1 MKEIEDNKKV
11 KIILITIISILVIIL
26 GVEIFFVIKDTKKI
40 KSSKKEID
48 INKTI
53 QTSANPENVEG
64 EEKLTEENT
73 VKEETTEEKKEEKKT
88 ENKKDNTES
97 GTRYKLEINC
107 EANVINV
114 YEKDSNGKYTK
125 CIRAM
130 ACSTGYATPQSGTY
144 YLKKYSGWEWKGL
157 FGDVYGQ
164 YTTQVEGNILL
175 HSVPYLR
182 KYDKSSLEYWEYNK
196 LGTAASMGCIRLTVA
211 DAYWVFYNCQAG
223 TPITFYR
230 SSNPG
235 PLGKPATP
243 KISSV
248 AEFKGWDPTDP
259 DPNNPWNKTEPE
271 PEPEPVKPVTPVKPE
286 KPTEPE
292 KPAEPEKPEEPSEPT
307 NTTENEENNTI
318 NEINNETNETN
329 IENETD
335 ENNMNETENNNIEQS
350 ENSQD

>member
-1 MKEIEDNKKV
+1 MKEIEENKKI
-11 KIILITIISILVIIL
+11 KIILIAIISILVILLGAEAFLIL
-26 GVEIFFVIKDTKKI
+26 KDTKTI
-40 KSSKKEID
+40 KNAKQGLD
-48 INKTI
+48 ANKTI
-53 QTSANPENVEG
+53 QTSTNPENDVK
-64 EEKLTEENT
+64 EEQPTEENT
-73 VKEETTEEKKEEKKT
+73 IKETPSEEKKEENKPEVKKNDT
-88 ENKKDNTES
+88 EN

-107 EANVINV
+107 QANVINV

-125 CIRAM
+125 CIKAM

-144 YLKKYSGWEWKGL
+144 YLKKYGGWEWKGL

-223 TPITFYR
+223 TPVTFYR

-243 KISSV
+243 KISSD
-248 AEFKGWDPTDP
+248 AKFKGWDPTDP
-259 DPNNPWNKTEPE
+259 DPNNPWNKTK
-271 PEPEPVKPVTPVKPE
+271 PEPVKPVTPVKPE

-335 ENNMNETENNNIEQS
+335 ENNMNETENNNVEQS

>member
-1 MKEIEDNKKV
+1 MKEIEENKKI
-11 KIILITIISILVIIL
+11 KIILIAIISILVILLGIEAFFIL
-26 GVEIFFVIKDTKKI
+26 KDTKTI
-40 KSSKKEID
+40 KNAKQGLD
-48 INKTI
+48 VNKTI
-53 QTSANPENVEG
+53 QTSTNPEND
-64 EEKLTEENT
+64 
-73 VKEETTEEKKEEKKT
+73 VKEEQPTEKNTIKETPSEEKKEENKPEVKKNDT
-88 ENKKDNTES
+88 EN

-107 EANVINV
+107 QANVINV

-125 CIRAM
+125 CIKAM

-144 YLKKYSGWEWKGL
+144 YLKKYGGWEWKGL

-223 TPITFYR
+223 TPVTFYR

-243 KISSV
+243 KISSD

-259 DPNNPWNKTEPE
+259 DPNNPWNKTK
-271 PEPEPVKPVTPVKPE
+271 PEPVKPVTPVKPE

-318 NEINNETNETN
+318 NEINNETNEPN

-335 ENNMNETENNNIEQS
+335 ENNMNETENNNVEQS

>member
-1 MKEIEDNKKV
+1 MKEIEENKKI
-11 KIILITIISILVIIL
+11 KIILIAIISILVILLGAEAFLIL
-26 GVEIFFVIKDTKKI
+26 KDTKTI
-40 KSSKKEID
+40 KNAKQGLD
-48 INKTI
+48 ANKTI
-53 QTSANPENVEG
+53 QTSTNPENDVK
-64 EEKLTEENT
+64 EEQPTEENT
-73 VKEETTEEKKEEKKT
+73 IKETPSEEKKEENKPEVKKNDT
-88 ENKKDNTES
+88 EN

-107 EANVINV
+107 QANVINV

-125 CIRAM
+125 CIKAM

-144 YLKKYSGWEWKGL
+144 YLKKYGGWEWKGL

-223 TPITFYR
+223 TPVTFYR

-235 PLGKPATP
+235 PLRKPATP
-243 KISSV
+243 KISSD

-259 DPNNPWNKTEPE
+259 DPNNPWNKTK
-271 PEPEPVKPVTPVKPE
+271 PEPVKPVTPVKPE

-335 ENNMNETENNNIEQS
+335 ENNMNETENNNVEQS

>member
-1 MKEIEDNKKV
+1 MKEIEENKKI
-11 KIILITIISILVIIL
+11 KIILIAIISILVILLGAEAFLIL
-26 GVEIFFVIKDTKKI
+26 KDTKTI
-40 KSSKKEID
+40 KNAKQGLD
-48 INKTI
+48 ANKTI
-53 QTSANPENVEG
+53 QTSTNPENDVK
-64 EEKLTEENT
+64 EEQPTEENT
-73 VKEETTEEKKEEKKT
+73 IKETPSEEKKEENKPEVKKNDT
-88 ENKKDNTES
+88 EN

-107 EANVINV
+107 QANVINV

-125 CIRAM
+125 CIKAM

-144 YLKKYSGWEWKGL
+144 YLKKYGGWEWKGL

-223 TPITFYR
+223 TPVTFYR

-243 KISSV
+243 KISSD
-248 AEFKGWDPTDP
+248 AC
-259 DPNNPWNKTEPE
+259 
-271 PEPEPVKPVTPVKPE
+271 
-286 KPTEPE
+286 
-292 KPAEPEKPEEPSEPT
+292 
-307 NTTENEENNTI
+307 
-318 NEINNETNETN
+318 
-329 IENETD
+329 
-335 ENNMNETENNNIEQS
+335 
-350 ENSQD
+350 

>member
-1 MKEIEDNKKV
+1 MKEIEENKKI
-11 KIILITIISILVIIL
+11 KIILIAIISILVILLGAEAFLIL
-26 GVEIFFVIKDTKKI
+26 KDTKTI
-40 KSSKKEID
+40 KNAKQGLD
-48 INKTI
+48 ANKTI
-53 QTSANPENVEG
+53 QTSTNPENDVK
-64 EEKLTEENT
+64 EEQPTEENT
-73 VKEETTEEKKEEKKT
+73 IKETPSEEKKEENKPEVKKNDT
-88 ENKKDNTES
+88 EN

-107 EANVINV
+107 QANVINV

-125 CIRAM
+125 CIKAM

-144 YLKKYSGWEWKGL
+144 YLKKYGGWEWKGL

-223 TPITFYR
+223 TPVTFYR

-235 PLGKPATP
+235 PLGKPTTP
-243 KISSV
+243 KISSD

-259 DPNNPWNKTEPE
+259 DPNNPWNKTK
-271 PEPEPVKPVTPVKPE
+271 PEPV
-286 KPTEPE
+286 
-292 KPAEPEKPEEPSEPT
+292 KPAEPEKPSEPEKPEKPSEPT
-307 NTTENEENNTI
+307 NTTENENNNI
-318 NEINNETNETN
+318 ANEIENETNE
-329 IENETD
+329 
-335 ENNMNETENNNIEQS
+335 NETENGIDENNVVNEVENNNVEQN
-350 ENSQD
+350 ETV

>member
-1 MKEIEDNKKV
+1 MKEIEENKKI
-11 KIILITIISILVIIL
+11 KIILIAIISILVILLGIEAFFIL
-26 GVEIFFVIKDTKKI
+26 KDTK
-40 KSSKKEID
+40 
-48 INKTI
+48 
-53 QTSANPENVEG
+53 TSTKPENDVK
-64 EEKLTEENT
+64 EEQPTEENT
-73 VKEETTEEKKEEKKT
+73 IKEKPSEEKKEENKT
-88 ENKKDNTES
+88 EVKKNDTEN

-107 EANVINV
+107 QANVINV

-125 CIRAM
+125 CIKAM

-144 YLKKYSGWEWKGL
+144 YLKKYGGWEWKGL

-223 TPITFYR
+223 TPVTFYR

-243 KISSV
+243 KISSD

-259 DPNNPWNKTEPE
+259 DPNNPWNKTK
-271 PEPEPVKPVTPVKPE
+271 PEPVKPVTPVKPE

-318 NEINNETNETN
+318 NEINNETNEPN

-335 ENNMNETENNNIEQS
+335 ENNMNETENNNVEQS